1 MKVTIIG
8 ASISG
13 LFAAYLLA
21 KEGVEVEVYERADAH
36 RLFPR
41 TLIVTSKLYDV
52 LDFIPEEAIV
62 NKVKYLELFS
72 RSKSAKLELSQPD
85 LVVEREKLLKLVA
98 HLAKEAG
105 TKIVFRHQFVRFARF
120 GRKIVVTL
128 EDLGIGEERHVI
140 TDVLVGA
147 DGALSAVSRAVSCDG
162 HYLMALFQARVS
174 LTKNLSPDT
183 CQVWFD
189 SNQTKYF
196 YWLVPESD
204 RVAAVGL
211 IANDAHRAEDALMAF
226 LQERKLEPFEFQSS
240 MVPMHRFMDTDGILA
255 PGGNVFTV
263 GDAAAQVKATTV
275 GGVVTGLYGAKALAH
290 AILNGRNYH
299 KELRGL
305 KLELRLHLLI
315 RHVLNRFKEE
325 DYDELIGMLDGGL
338 KGILEERTRDEL
350 THSFLRLIWAE
361 PRLITLGTKTLL
373 KSIL

>member
-36 RLFPR
+36 RLLPR

-98 HLAKEAG
+98 HLAKGAG
-105 TKIVFRHQFVRFARF
+105 TKIVFRHPFVRFARF

-204 RVAAVGL
+204 QVAAVGL

-240 MVPMHRFMDTDGILA
+240 VVPMHRFMDTDGILA

-350 THSFLRLIWAE
+350 THSFLRLIWTE